1 MNDSNSDM
9 AESDIRNS
17 DCHMNK
23 NKTNAW
29 ITLLTGLDMLGFVSA
44 SLSATS
50 ARLSSTS
57 SLKKIN
63 KVSNQ
68 FVPKQ
73 QCGI

>member
-29 ITLLTGLDMLGFVSA
+29 ITLLRVLICWGLSPLHIISYI
-44 SLSATS
+44 S
-50 ARLSSTS
+50 
-57 SLKKIN
+57 
-63 KVSNQ
+63 
-68 FVPKQ
+68 
-73 QCGI
+73 